1 MTLLHQHQHQHQHQH
16 HTKQQQ
22 LIDLLLEQQ
31 EELLREIEDLQLRRE
46 ERIDVQIELR
56 EVRQQLW
63 NPFNINQRQRLR
75 QRQQELQ
82 QRLQQL
88 QQPPLSSLILREEQE
103 RERQVQQL
111 QQQLLDELERR
122 GQATTEE
129 AEPQP
134 APEDDWP
141 DVKFG
146 EPKFADHR
154 RRLLSNTN
162 QNNIGLYVYKYVNNE
177 SNIFEKQG
185 NIATLT
191 VILRDINPMSQ
202 ININDLYNKLY
213 NYIYRIKDIQSD
225 ECLAGGYNTFN
236 TNTTITFLATD
247 PISIGNYCIHTC
259 ELVNNTYMVYYP
271 ILNQDKYIY
280 VKKKELTKNE
290 NKLLAKDIYSNKTI
304 DDKLK
309 HIMNSSL
316 KNKIG
321 IIKYNIHSVKII
333 L

>member
-1 MTLLHQHQHQHQHQH
+1 MSISDRTTREQLRPQLQQLELEQQQQQELERQQQEREQLELERQQEREQLEL
-16 HTKQQQ
+16 KRQQLRQQLQQ
-22 LIDLLLEQQ
+22 LIHVDVVDSSQLELERRLFRLQQ
-31 EELLREIEDLQLRRE
+31 RDVELNLEVIERRLREIERR
-46 ERIDVQIELR
+46 LR
-56 EVRQQLW
+56 ET
-63 NPFNINQRQRLR
+63 
-75 QRQQELQ
+75 
-82 QRLQQL
+82 
-88 QQPPLSSLILREEQE
+88 
-103 RERQVQQL
+103 
-111 QQQLLDELERR
+111 DE
-122 GQATTEE
+122 GE

-134 APEDDWP
+134 QPQPEFGGPEVADD
-141 DVKFG
+141 
-146 EPKFADHR
+146 R

-191 VILRDINPMSQ
+191 VILRDLNPMSQ

-213 NYIYRIKDIQSD
+213 NYIYRIKDLQSD

-236 TNTTITFLATD
+236 TNTNTNTRITFLETD

-259 ELVNNTYMVYYP
+259 ELINNTFMVYRAKQG
-271 ILNQDKYIY
+271 QDKYIY

-290 NKLLAKDIYSNKTI
+290 NKLLAEDIYSNKTI

-321 IIKYNIHSVKII
+321 IIKYNIHNVKII
-333 L
+333 F